1 MNWHPEPD
9 EKELARYPVSF
20 ATGTAA
26 SVEGRRSFRDR
37 RRNDIETELPGWPEG
52 STFAVRRLPGR
63 IGVYVRTAV
72 SGVFT
77 VAGGILSDLL
87 GGSTTD
93 PEPGRGKLE
102 ERENEIDDFPV
113 MWADAG
119 DTARGLPW
127 QLDPSRCPHRYVAE
141 IVLTTRRLLVVGDGT
156 ALWEAPREDIAEAA
170 PKQFSIRRTDFR
182 ISFQDGSWARLTTNV
197 SSHTTE
203 LVGLLTGSHRRLSET
218 DLSAEQ
224 RQRLSDFVASLSTD
238 DTHPVIT
245 QLPSGLV
252 RVQSSGPGRVRNAVC
267 ESRGFV
273 MDEAGQDATPAP
285 GDIEP
290 SKA

>member
-1 MNWHPEPD
+1 MNWHLDPG

-37 RRNDIETELPGWPEG
+37 RRNDIEAELPGWPEG
-52 STFAVRRLPGR
+52 SAFAVRRLPSR

-72 SGVFT
+72 SGVFA

-87 GGSTTD
+87 GGSTTN

-113 MWADAG
+113 MWADVG

-127 QLDPSRCPHRYVAE
+127 QLDPSRRPHGHITE
-141 IVLTTRRLLVVGDGT
+141 IVLTTRRLLVVGEGK

-170 PKQFSIRRTDFR
+170 PKQFSISRTDFR
-182 ISFQDGSWARLTTNV
+182 ITFQDGSWSRLTTNV
-197 SSHTTE
+197 SAHTTE
-203 LVGLLTGSHRRLSET
+203 LVGLLTGSHRRLSES

-224 RQRLSDFVASLSTD
+224 RERFSDFAASLSAD
-238 DTHPVIT
+238 DTRPVIT
-245 QLPSGLV
+245 RLPSGLV
-252 RVQSSGPGRVRNAVC
+252 RVQSTGPGRGRNVVS